1 MAAALAKGTPKF
13 STAFFTMFPLKL
25 INIASK

>member
-13 STAFFTMFPLKL
+13 STAFFIIFPSKL
-25 INIASK
+25 INIALK